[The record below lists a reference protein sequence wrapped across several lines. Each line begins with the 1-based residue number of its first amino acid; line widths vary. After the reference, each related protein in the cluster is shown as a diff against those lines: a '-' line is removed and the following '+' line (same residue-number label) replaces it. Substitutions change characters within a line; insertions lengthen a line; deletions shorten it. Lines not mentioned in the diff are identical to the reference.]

1 MCYAFRNG
9 NQELFVL
16 LDIVRGAI
24 SRSYEAAVIN
34 RNDAM
39 QFGNSIAGLH
49 HVEKDEK
56 SLTLGGN

>member
-39 QFGNSIAGLH
+39 QFGNSIVGLH
-49 HVEKDEK
+49 HVEKDE
-56 SLTLGGN
+56 NR